1 MQRSLPNEWLLMVN
15 ANEQINHKELI
26 QQKRKCI
33 AVSRLQPFGR
43 ELWLAI
49 KQLARDCPPGANLQL
64 TRASLLF
71 SHYWMIIWNRWKR
84 RPLKGTARCSAT
96 AVAKRSSAINAHI
109 CLQCAFIRRSRSHS
123 LEECVREREG
133 KTGVTT
139 ETSWQDDRDDS
150 SSFFCAPQLAA
161 DLEQ

>member
-71 SHYWMIIWNRWKR
+71 SHY
-84 RPLKGTARCSAT
+84 
-96 AVAKRSSAINAHI
+96 
-109 CLQCAFIRRSRSHS
+109 
-123 LEECVREREG
+123 
-133 KTGVTT
+133 
-139 ETSWQDDRDDS
+139 
-150 SSFFCAPQLAA
+150 
-161 DLEQ
+161 

>member
-1 MQRSLPNEWLLMVN
+1 MKETTIKRHSQMQCNGSCR
-15 ANEQINHKELI
+15 AA
-26 QQKRKCI
+26 KCY
-33 AVSRLQPFGR
+33 Q
-43 ELWLAI
+43 
-49 KQLARDCPPGANLQL
+49 C
-64 TRASLLF
+64 T
-71 SHYWMIIWNRWKR
+71 H
-84 RPLKGTARCSAT
+84 
-96 AVAKRSSAINAHI
+96 
-109 CLQCAFIRRSRSHS
+109 LQCAFIRRSRSHS